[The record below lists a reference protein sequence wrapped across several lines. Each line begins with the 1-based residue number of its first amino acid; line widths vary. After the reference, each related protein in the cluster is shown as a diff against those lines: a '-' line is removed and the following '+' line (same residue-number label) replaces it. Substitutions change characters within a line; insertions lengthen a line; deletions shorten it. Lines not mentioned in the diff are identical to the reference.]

1 MAEGLSGLEDV
12 HDLVLV
18 AQFNR
23 AFTYDVKLGGRR
35 TVLDQNVSTGEESAD
50 PDRRSDMQQF
60 VSGKCIEWGKL
71 GEEIGDLFHGCNRGR
86 VQGQRQERRA

>member
-23 AFTYDVKLGGRR
+23 ARSDDKELRCGRA
-35 TVLDQNVSTGEESAD
+35 VLDQNVSTGEESAE
-50 PDRRSDMQQF
+50 PDRRCDMQQF
-60 VSGKCIEWGKL
+60 VSGKCIEWREL
-71 GEEIGDLFHGCNRGR
+71 GEEIGNLFHSCNRGR
-86 VQGQRQERRA
+86 VQGQRQERPA